1 MGVKGYVSKHFL
13 TSQYTALLQSFDPE
27 LHFISSFACQP
38 QQFGAD
44 TAWSPG
50 GWEIRGM
57 ICGEMVGEIIAI
69 FSKYTEKHIHR
80 ILNPDTGMLDCRG
93 YLKMQKGS
101 RSSLTDSPP
110 E

>member
-57 ICGEMVGEIIAI
+57 ICGEMVGD
-69 FSKYTEKHIHR
+69 
-80 ILNPDTGMLDCRG
+80 LCRDHCHFFKV
-93 YLKMQKGS
+93 Y
-101 RSSLTDSPP
+101 RETYSPHF
-110 E
+110 ES